1 MRKSIEVDLALVGT
15 YDGLI
20 NDLDLIIVR
29 EAIHGMNSPGLG
41 ARDILHGNAAISVPT
56 GRTVQIMED
65 IPIDALQQV
74 PPAGLLHRCHHRGRI
89 EPSSRAK
96 RHGIDSRHGGRFVG
110 RCAAWRDGHDYEHGN
125 RRDAYVD
132 H

>member
-1 MRKSIEVDLALVGT
+1 MTSTSPSSAKPAMAL
-15 YDGLI
+15 I
-20 NDLDLIIVR
+20 
-29 EAIHGMNSPGLG
+29 APALG
-41 ARDILHGNAAISVPT
+41 HVISYAATLPSVAT

-74 PPAGLLHRCHHRGRI
+74 PPAGLLHCCHHRGRI

-125 RRDAYVD
+125 RRDAY
-132 H
+132 